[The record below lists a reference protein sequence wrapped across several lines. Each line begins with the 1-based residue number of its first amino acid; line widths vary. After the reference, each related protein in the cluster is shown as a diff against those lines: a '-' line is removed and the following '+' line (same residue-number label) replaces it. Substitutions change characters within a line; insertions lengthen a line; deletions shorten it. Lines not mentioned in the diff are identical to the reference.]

1 MIQRLLLACAMR
13 GRDGG
18 RTGGYG
24 RDVQLVDVGVE
35 DAVHETYARALV
47 GVLVGELNVDFPKT
61 TGEGR

>member
-1 MIQRLLLACAMR
+1 MIQRLLLACAIR

-18 RTGGYG
+18 RTESCGE
-24 RDVQLVDVGVE
+24 DVQLVDVGVE